1 MVFVP
6 VALSKHC
13 TGDSRLLMARVVDA
27 RQLWEII
34 YLDLG
39 QLGIKLTLPW
49 GVLLFPGCNPHN

>member
-13 TGDSRLLMARVVDA
+13 TSDSRLLVARAIDA

-34 YLDLG
+34 YLDSG
-39 QLGIKLTLPW
+39 QLGIKLTLPC
-49 GVLLFPGCNPHN
+49 GMLLFPGCKQHN